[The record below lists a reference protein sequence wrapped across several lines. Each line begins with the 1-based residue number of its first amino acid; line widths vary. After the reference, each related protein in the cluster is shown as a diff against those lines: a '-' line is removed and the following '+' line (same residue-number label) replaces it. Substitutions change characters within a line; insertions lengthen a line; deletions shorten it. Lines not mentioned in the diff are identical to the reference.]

1 MKLIQ
6 SLRDHLLAK
15 ITHLRDNPDRLLIS
29 VEKGK
34 MEWQGSGLSHRQDY
48 VATIEIDSW
57 PDGLDTNNFFV
68 PLLDWYQQNQ
78 DPRPPKTDSPIS
90 YETYVLSNQTTTVVV
105 MVLLQEMVVAH
116 TLPDGRYEFDVCSV

>member
-15 ITHLRDNPDRLLIS
+15 VPHLGNNPDRLLIS

-34 MEWQGSGLSHRQDY
+34 MEWEGLGLSHRQDY
-48 VATIEIDSW
+48 VATIELDSW
-57 PDGLDTNNFFV
+57 PEGLDTNNFFV

-90 YETYVLSNQTTTVVV
+90 YETHILSNDTTTVVV
-105 MVLLQEMVVAH
+105 MVLLQEMVVARS
-116 TLPDGRYEFDVCSV
+116 LPNGSYEFNVCSV